1 MEMCFK
7 SIKKGGVDSAPSL
20 WAIGLHK
27 IGFLGHLSRN
37 RTTLILEQKVV
48 ELMSGLSC

>member
-27 IGFLGHLSRN
+27 MDFRN
-37 RTTLILEQKVV
+37 RTRLILEQKVV